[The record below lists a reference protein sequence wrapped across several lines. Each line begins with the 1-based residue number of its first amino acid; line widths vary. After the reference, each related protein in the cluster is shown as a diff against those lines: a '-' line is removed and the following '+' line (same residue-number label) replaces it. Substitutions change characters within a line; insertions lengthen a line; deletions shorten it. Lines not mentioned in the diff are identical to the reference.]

1 MRTGGIMKKEI
12 SQEAPDKAGTPEAVL
27 KALNFCYGKAV
38 TGIPKTKNCYE
49 LADEYLKKYPDRQ
62 KAAKKFINWQI
73 AKCTTTGFVAGF
85 GGLATMAIAIP
96 ADLTTTWYIQ
106 LRMIA
111 VLAIIAG
118 LEPSD
123 DCVRTLAYII
133 ISGSSLTKALKE
145 VGIKV
150 ANKAALAAI
159 KKIPGSLLIS
169 INKKVCF
176 RLFTKMG
183 SKGVINLGKIV
194 PVAGALVGAGLDFAE
209 TKVVAS
215 RAFKTFILN
224 DFEE

>member
-1 MRTGGIMKKEI
+1 MRTGGVMKKEI
-12 SQEAPDKAGTPEAVL
+12 SRETPDKARTPEAVL
-27 KALNFCYGKAV
+27 NALNFCYDKAL

-49 LADEYLKKYPDRQ
+49 LANEYLKKYPDRQ
-62 KAAKKFINWQI
+62 EAAKKFINWQI
-73 AKCTTTGFVAGF
+73 AKCTTTGFVTGF

-123 DCVRTLAYII
+123 DYVRTLAYITI
-133 ISGSSLTKALKE
+133 TGSSVAKALKE
-145 VGIKV
+145 AGVQI
-150 ANKAALAAI
+150 ASKAALAAI
-159 KKIPGSLLIS
+159 KKIPGAALIS
-169 INKKVCF
+169 LNKKVGF
-176 RLFTKMG
+176 RLLTKMG
-183 SKGVINLGKIV
+183 SKGVINLGKVV
-194 PVAGALVGAGLDFAE
+194 PVAGALVGAGFDFAE
-209 TKVVAS
+209 TKVISS